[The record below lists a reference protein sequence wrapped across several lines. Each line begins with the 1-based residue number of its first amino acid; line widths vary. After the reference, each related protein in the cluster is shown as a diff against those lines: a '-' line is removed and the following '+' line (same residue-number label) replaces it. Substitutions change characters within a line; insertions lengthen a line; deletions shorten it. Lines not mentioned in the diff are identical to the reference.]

1 MRSLMKKFLLAA
13 VAAAAL
19 AGSAYTITAYAAA
32 DDDSSRLQMRMQER
46 AALLDDHLAGL
57 KAGLHLTADQE
68 KNWTAF
74 EDAIRSI
81 AKDRMERVRAMR
93 EQRGDDAERPS
104 PIDHMRMM
112 SERLAKGSADLKT
125 LADAAS
131 PLYAS
136 LDDTQKHEF
145 GPLFRDFV
153 REGRQGDRWRERRH
167 DVMDRG
173 ERGQEQ

>member
-1 MRSLMKKFLLAA
+1 MKKIFLAGVAA
-13 VAAAAL
+13 VAL
-19 AGSAYTITAYAAA
+19 AGSAYAFAAYAAA
-32 DDDSSRLQMRMQER
+32 DDASSRFQLRMQER

-57 KAGLHLTADQE
+57 TAGLHLTADQE

-81 AKDRMERVRAMR
+81 AKDRMERMRAMR
-93 EQRGDDAERPS
+93 EQRKDEAQRPS

-136 LDDTQKHEF
+136 LDDTQKLEF

-167 DVMDRG
+167 DVMDGG
-173 ERGQEQ
+173 ERGQAQ